1 MNEQDTRAGQ
11 CNYPEDRDYRQQKD
25 NGKKAKAFG
34 DEIQEWKRRR
44 RRGVG
49 ATSTSLHVVISNFK
63 SKITVLT

>member
-25 NGKKAKAFG
+25 NGKKTKAFG

-44 RRGVG
+44 RGWGRQVLRYM
-49 ATSTSLHVVISNFK
+49 SSLAILNRKLQS
-63 SKITVLT
+63 